1 MKFKDFSEKINNS
14 EKLVLNVLD
23 FLKLDYEYSEE
34 NYDFINENIFLI
46 KKYYSKIKTNTI
58 KYFIQII
65 FAKENKSPN
74 FLEEINSLITKK
86 FCLFLIKNFKNL

>member
-1 MKFKDFSEKINNS
+1 MKFKDFSAKINNS
-14 EKLVLNVLD
+14 EKLDLNVLD
-23 FLKLDYEYSEE
+23 FLKLDYEFSEE
-34 NYDFINENIFLI
+34 NYDFINQNIFLI

-74 FLEEINSLITKK
+74 FLVEINSLITKK
-86 FCLFLIKNFKNL
+86 FCLFLIKNFINL